1 MKIAIVGAGGV
12 GGYFGAQLAEHGHKV
27 HLIARGNHLKAI
39 KENGL
44 TVTSPN
50 GDLHVTSLNATDT
63 PAEVGITDAVIV
75 AVKGW
80 QLNDVIPTIPTITT
94 ITTITTLSEPK
105 TLILPLLNGV
115 EASDT
120 LNSQLKNGIVLNGLC
135 GIIAKIEAPGKI
147 DHIAIDPF
155 VKFGLSNK
163 PADLGALKKAFTD
176 TSVDAQIPDDI
187 ARALWMKFLFI
198 APLSGMTSLTRA
210 TIGTVKTTP
219 ETRDML
225 ISAITE
231 TMHVGCAVGI
241 NLTSKDIEK
250 TINMIDISPAD
261 GTTSMQRDVQSGLPS
276 ELETQTG
283 AIVRFGQKH
292 NVETPVNTFIYNS
305 LLPQEYSARSA

>member
-12 GGYFGAQLAEHGHKV
+12 GGYFGAQLAEHGHEV

-80 QLNDVIPTIPTITT
+80 QLNDVIPTI
-94 ITTITTLSEPK
+94 TTLSEPK

-120 LNSQLKNGIVLNGLC
+120 LNSQLKNGIVLHGLC
-135 GIIAKIEAPGKI
+135 GIIAKIDAPGKI
-147 DHIAIDPF
+147 CHIAIDPF

-163 PADLGALKKAFTD
+163 PADLDPLKKAFAD

-231 TMHVGCAVGI
+231 TMHVGCAAGI
-241 NLTSKDIEK
+241 NLSSKDIEK
-250 TINMIDISPAD
+250 TISMIDSSPTD
-261 GTTSMQRDVQSGLPS
+261 GTTSMQRDVQSGFPS

-292 NVETPVNTFIYNS
+292 NIETPVNTFIYNA
-305 LLPQEYSARSA
+305 LLPQEHSARSG